1 MDDLHNNSQHYVPI
15 FDAAIYVPNPNN
27 ATDNDY
33 EPFHLGNES
42 DVFLKNPDGSLYI
55 GAVWPGYTVFPDFL
69 ANNTQEYWNKM
80 FKDWYERIP
89 FDGIWTDMNEVSSF
103 CVGSCGT
110 DRYFDNPV
118 HPPFEVGYSGSDYPL
133 GFDKSNASEWKSIS
147 KSIAVTATTAK
158 SSPTSS
164 SSSSSIDSKNTLAPG
179 KGNINYP
186 PYAINHA
193 QGDHD
198 LATHAISPNATHA
211 DGTVEYDIHNIY
223 GLIQERAIYEALLEI
238 HPNKDH
244 LLLDVHHL
252 LVLVNTWVIG
262 EVITMLTII

>member
-1 MDDLHNNSQHYVPI
+1 MDGYKDFTNDPYRFPTDKFRKFLDDLHNNSQHYVPI

-27 ATDNDY
+27 ATDDDY

-147 KSIAVTATTAK
+147 EAAAATKTTTT
-158 SSPTSS
+158 TSS
-164 SSSSSIDSKNTLAPG
+164 SASTSIDGKNTLAPG
-179 KGNINYP
+179 KV
-186 PYAINHA
+186 
-193 QGDHD
+193 
-198 LATHAISPNATHA
+198 ISI
-211 DGTVEYDIHNIY
+211 IHHMQLTMTKVIMILPHTQFLQMLLMPMGLLNTIFIIY
-223 GLIQERAIYEALLEI
+223 MVSFKNVPFTKHY
-238 HPNKDH
+238 
-244 LLLDVHHL
+244 
-252 LVLVNTWVIG
+252 
-262 EVITMLTII
+262 

>member
-1 MDDLHNNSQHYVPI
+1 
-15 FDAAIYVPNPNN
+15 
-27 ATDNDY
+27 
-33 EPFHLGNES
+33 
-42 DVFLKNPDGSLYI
+42 
-55 GAVWPGYTVFPDFL
+55 
-69 ANNTQEYWNKM
+69 M

-147 KSIAVTATTAK
+147 EAAAATKTTTT
-158 SSPTSS
+158 TSS
-164 SSSSSIDSKNTLAPG
+164 SASTSIDGKNTLAPG

-186 PYAINHA
+186 PYAINND

-198 LATHAISPNATHA
+198 LATRNFSKCYSCRW
-211 DGTVEYDIHNIY
+211 DC
-223 GLIQERAIYEALLEI
+223 
-238 HPNKDH
+238 
-244 LLLDVHHL
+244 
-252 LVLVNTWVIG
+252 
-262 EVITMLTII
+262 